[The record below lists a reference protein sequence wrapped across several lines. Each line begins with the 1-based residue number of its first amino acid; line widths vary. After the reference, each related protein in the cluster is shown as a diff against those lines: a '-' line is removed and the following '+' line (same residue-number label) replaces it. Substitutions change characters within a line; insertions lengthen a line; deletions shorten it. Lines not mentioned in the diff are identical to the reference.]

1 MTGRKQRVKSNDKFS
16 QWLDVE
22 AGVIQGSV
30 LGPILFIIFI
40 SDINSYIELT
50 KYADDLGTHNNYID
64 QKDGNIQLAVD
75 GVEKWAIENDMQIN
89 TNKTKHIIINQQKQH
104 VSIQPTL
111 NNQTLD
117 QVTNYKYLGAII
129 NEELDS
135 DEQWNS
141 TSKKTNCHIYLIK
154 TLKSMG
160 FKEEILVN
168 IYQTITLSQYLYAA
182 PLLISAS
189 KTAKEEMTKQQI
201 RFFNIIG
208 ITAERAL
215 SQYNIPTIE
224 SYIDQQ
230 CVAVTERILKD
241 PNHPITRGQT
251 SQKSQHN
258 TRGSQ
263 FVTKR
268 TNTDKYRNSCLQAAL
283 RMKRDGYKNKYT
295 NPRRAE
301 VTPDKYQVEIQT
313 IKLTKNKN
321 LKRLQ
326 VSKTQQEA
334 TEISDMVTCDKC
346 GKTFKKEASN
356 YTQPLNMQRH

>member
-1 MTGRKQRVKSNDKFS
+1 
-16 QWLDVE
+16 
-22 AGVIQGSV
+22 
-30 LGPILFIIFI
+30 
-40 SDINSYIELT
+40 
-50 KYADDLGTHNNYID
+50 
-64 QKDGNIQLAVD
+64 
-75 GVEKWAIENDMQIN
+75 MQIN
-89 TNKTKHIIINQQKQH
+89 TNKTKHMVINQHKQH

-111 NNQTLD
+111 NNQTLE

-135 DEQWNS
+135 DEQGNS

-168 IYQTITLSQYLYAA
+168 IYQSNALSQYLYAA
-182 PLLISAS
+182 PLLISAR

-230 CVAVTERILKD
+230 CVAVTERILKG
-241 PNHPITRGQT
+241 PNNPITRAQT

-268 TNTDKYRNSCLQAAL
+268 TSTDK
-283 RMKRDGYKNKYT
+283 
-295 NPRRAE
+295 
-301 VTPDKYQVEIQT
+301 
-313 IKLTKNKN
+313 
-321 LKRLQ
+321 
-326 VSKTQQEA
+326 
-334 TEISDMVTCDKC
+334 
-346 GKTFKKEASN
+346 
-356 YTQPLNMQRH
+356 

>member
-1 MTGRKQRVKSNDKFS
+1 
-16 QWLDVE
+16 
-22 AGVIQGSV
+22 
-30 LGPILFIIFI
+30 
-40 SDINSYIELT
+40 
-50 KYADDLGTHNNYID
+50 
-64 QKDGNIQLAVD
+64 
-75 GVEKWAIENDMQIN
+75 MQIN
-89 TNKTKHIIINQQKQH
+89 TYKTKHMVINQLKNQIN
-104 VSIQPTL
+104 IQPTL
-111 NNQTLD
+111 NNQTLE
-117 QVTNYKYLGAII
+117 QVKNYKYLGATI

-135 DEQWNS
+135 DEQWNE

-168 IYQTITLSQYLYAA
+168 VYQSITLSQYLYAA

-189 KTAKEEMTKQQI
+189 RTAKEEMSKQQV

-215 SQYNIPTIE
+215 SQYSIPTIE

-241 PNHPITRGQT
+241 PFHPITM
-251 SQKSQHN
+251 SQEKKKSPHN

-263 FVTKR
+263 FATRR
-268 TNTDKYRNSCLQAAL
+268 TNTTKYQNSCLQSAL

-301 VTPDKYQVEIQT
+301 ATTEKYLVEIQT
-313 IKLTKNKN
+313 IKKTRDKKP
-321 LKRLQ
+321 KRLQ
-326 VSKTQQEA
+326 EA
-334 TEISDMVTCDKC
+334 NKPQAPPTATIDNTVKC
-346 GKTFKKEASN
+346 EQCGLTFKEKGIK
-356 YTQPLNMQRH
+356 RHQTVMHKTAPTSQKKSIL